1 MTKTQRL
8 IELMMRVY
16 DKPTF
21 TAEEM
26 AAEFGV
32 SYRTMLRY
40 LHELSGMGVPLYA
53 EPGRRGGYTL
63 LQSAGRVADMAG
75 QRIAKGHSFERM
87 VRPQTYVIGL
97 EFQAPFTAVYMS
109 QVMIPKLWIELER
122 RQHEIPRQTRTGV
135 KTGVS
140 LSRTRLYHYIAGVEV
155 SHFHEVPE
163 GMVGI
168 VLPAREYAVYTHF
181 GAPDRAEID
190 QTFLLLMDKLRQ
202 QGLEPDISGYALEI
216 RPSDPPSSIH
226 IHIPLHGTNPSGD
239 STEFVYRP
247 L

>member
-21 TAEEM
+21 TVDEM

-53 EPGRRGGYTL
+53 EPGRRGGYSL
-63 LQSAGRVADMAG
+63 LQSANRTAGITG
-75 QRIAKGHSFERM
+75 QRIVSSDPFQRII
-87 VRPQTYVIGL
+87 RPQTYVIGL
-97 EFQAPFTAVYMS
+97 EFQAPFTAVYMAK
-109 QVMIPKLWIELER
+109 VMIPKLWVELGR
-122 RQHEIPRQTRTGV
+122 RQHEIPRQIRTGV

-155 SHFHEVPE
+155 SHFHDVPE

-168 VLPAREYAVYTHF
+168 ILPTREYAVYTHQ
-181 GAPDRAEID
+181 GDPDRAEID
-190 QTFLLLMDKLRQ
+190 QTHLLLMDKLRQ
-202 QGLEPDISGYALEI
+202 RGLEPDLLAYALEI
-216 RPSDPPSSIH
+216 RESGDSSSMNM
-226 IHIPLHGTNPSGD
+226 HIPLCDSNPSDG
-239 STEFVYRP
+239 SPEFVYRP
-247 L
+247 Q

>member
-63 LQSAGRVADMAG
+63 LQSGQVANMTG
-75 QRIAKGHSFERM
+75 QRITKAHSFERM

-168 VLPAREYAVYTHF
+168 VLPSREYAVYSHF

-202 QGLEPDISGYALEI
+202 QGLELEISGYALEI
-216 RPSDPPSSIH
+216 RPSDPLARIC
-226 IHIPLHGTNPSGD
+226 L
-239 STEFVYRP
+239 
-247 L
+247 